1 MPYLAIVT
9 ALALLEYM
17 WISIEVGRARAKYGI
32 KAPAT
37 SGDPIFDRTFR
48 VHQNTLEQLMVFIPS
63 LWLFGTYV
71 SPVWGALIGLVFLA
85 GRFVYFRGYVSDPE
99 KRGAGFGLG
108 FMANIV
114 LLLGGLIGALL
125 VLFSAAAS

>member
-17 WISIEVGRARAKYGI
+17 AIGILVGRARGKYGI

-37 SGDPIFDRTFR
+37 SGHPVFDRTFR
-48 VHQNTLEQLMVFIPS
+48 VHQNTLEQLMIFLPS

-71 SPVWGALIGLVFLA
+71 SAPWGALLGLVFIA
-85 GRFVYFRGYVSDPE
+85 GRVMYVQGYIADPE
-99 KRGAGFGLG
+99 KRGPGFLVGSLAHG
-108 FMANIV
+108 V
-114 LLLGGLIGALL
+114 LLLGGLIGAILALL
-125 VLFSAAAS
+125 GS

>member
-17 WISIEVGRARAKYGI
+17 GIGILVGRARGKYGI

-37 SGDPIFDRTFR
+37 SGNPIFERTFR
-48 VHQNTLEQLMVFIPS
+48 VHQNTLEQMIVFLPS

-71 SPVWGALIGLVFLA
+71 SPRWGALIGLLFIV
-85 GRFVYFRGYVSDPE
+85 GRVVYVQGYIADPE
-99 KRGAGFGLG
+99 KRGPGFLLG
-108 FMANIV
+108 FIANAV
-114 LLLGGLIGALL
+114 LLLGGLIGAILSL
-125 VLFSAAAS
+125 TSAAS

>member
-17 WISIEVGRARAKYGI
+17 GISILVGRARGKYGI

-37 SGDPIFDRTFR
+37 SGHPLFDRTFR
-48 VHQNTLEQLMVFIPS
+48 VHQNTLEQLIVFVPS

-71 SPVWGALIGLVFLA
+71 SAVWGAGIGLIFIV
-85 GRFVYFRGYVSDPE
+85 GRVVYVQGYIADPE

-108 FMANIV
+108 FLANIV

-125 VLFSAAAS
+125 AVSSS

>member
-17 WISIEVGRARAKYGI
+17 GIGFLVGSARGKYGI

-37 SGDPIFDRTFR
+37 SGHPVFERTFR
-48 VHQNTLEQLMVFIPS
+48 VHQNTLEQLIIFVPS

-71 SPVWGALIGLVFLA
+71 SAVWGALIGLVFIV
-85 GRFVYFRGYVSDPE
+85 GRVVYVRGYVADPE
-99 KRGAGFGLG
+99 KRGPGFGIG
-108 FMANIV
+108 FLANLV
-114 LLLGGLIGALL
+114 LLVGGLIGALM
-125 VLFSAAAS
+125 VLLSASAA

>member
-17 WISIEVGRARAKYGI
+17 AISILVGRARGKYGI

-37 SGDPIFDRTFR
+37 SGHPVFDRTFR
-48 VHQNTLEQLMVFIPS
+48 VHQNTLEQLVVFVPS

-71 SPVWGALIGLVFLA
+71 NAVWGALIGLVFIV
-85 GRFVYFRGYVSDPE
+85 GRVIYVQGYIADPE
-99 KRGAGFGLG
+99 KRGPGFGLG
-108 FMANIV
+108 FLANIV
-114 LLLGGLIGALL
+114 LLVGGLIGALMVL
-125 VLFSAAAS
+125 VSATAG

>member
-17 WISIEVGRARAKYGI
+17 GISILVGRARGKYGI

-37 SGDPIFDRTFR
+37 SGHPLFERTFR
-48 VHQNTLEQLMVFIPS
+48 VHQNTLEQLIVFIPS

-71 SPVWGALIGLVFLA
+71 SAGWGAGIGLLFIV
-85 GRFVYFRGYVSDPE
+85 GRIVYVRGYIADPE
-99 KRGAGFGLG
+99 KRGPGFGLG
-108 FMANIV
+108 FLANVV
-114 LLLGGLIGALL
+114 LLVGGLIGAIL
-125 VLFSAAAS
+125 VLVTAAG

>member
-9 ALALLEYM
+9 ALVLIEYM
-17 WISIEVGRARAKYGI
+17 LISIQVGRARGKYGI

-37 SGDPIFDRTFR
+37 SGHPVFDRTFR
-48 VHQNTLEQLMVFIPS
+48 VHQNTLEQLVIFIPS

-71 SPVWGALIGLVFLA
+71 SAVWGALIGVLFIV
-85 GRFVYFRGYVSDPE
+85 GRAVYFQGYVADPE
-99 KRGAGFGLG
+99 KRGPGFGLG
-108 FMANIV
+108 FIANIV

-125 VLFSAAAS
+125 LLFSAQAV

>member
-9 ALALLEYM
+9 ALVLIEYFL
-17 WISIEVGRARAKYGI
+17 ISIQVGRARAKYGI

-37 SGDPIFDRTFR
+37 SGHPVFDRTFR
-48 VHQNTLEQLMVFIPS
+48 VHQNTLEQLVIFIPS

-71 SPVWGALIGLVFLA
+71 SAVWGALIGVVFIV
-85 GRFVYFRGYVSDPE
+85 GRAIYFQGYVADAE
-99 KRGAGFGLG
+99 KRGAGFGIG
-108 FMANIV
+108 FLANIV

-125 VLFSAAAS
+125 LLLSA